1 MSFSPIFLHLII
13 GFAIL
18 TTSKITSQTADN
30 QILKTNKEKI
40 EHHHDSY
47 HSSSDNLEEGK
58 AYNLV
63 KSLDLKL
70 LKSRLIK
77 EADANNQDFEVVIV
91 DDCSNNENRIDNVES
106 DFPHLNIKFIRIN
119 QKYGFNPSL
128 AYNVAAIP
136 EVVINNEN
144 GFVVNDIEEMKIKLD
159 DVINLNRSGV
169 RNSALKRFDIKF
181 ISRVYLNLF
190 S

>member
-1 MSFSPIFLHLII
+1 MKTNFIFLHLII

-40 EHHHDSY
+40 EHHHDSN

-77 EADANNQDFEVVIV
+77 EADATNQDFE
-91 DDCSNNENRIDNVES
+91 
-106 DFPHLNIKFIRIN
+106 
-119 QKYGFNPSL
+119 
-128 AYNVAAIP
+128 
-136 EVVINNEN
+136 
-144 GFVVNDIEEMKIKLD
+144 
-159 DVINLNRSGV
+159 
-169 RNSALKRFDIKF
+169 RFMAF
-181 ISRVYLNLF
+181 Y
-190 S
+190 